1 MPEMLDDM
9 IADLSG
15 AKVDTWV
22 GPDFSPQRDEPD
34 KRWIYIVRTSTTGI
48 PWERAIVGFFTR
60 DYRFESWWEHPA
72 LHTQRVLNL
81 GVTTILEPDFSTMAE
96 QPLIVAMW
104 QTYRQRWLARYFQ
117 EAGLTVVPNYGSL
130 LGSPE
135 RKPWVMGGFP
145 HEPVSGCIQMQT
157 IDGNEDTFRMIAARL
172 NYVLNEWSCP
182 KTLLVYGGERAQ
194 RIMDRVGYDGEVI
207 FSTPY
212 TMHRMN
218 LVKERRD
225 DTNSDALPRI
235 RAEDD

>member
-1 MPEMLDDM
+1 MIDQFETQFLGDAPLFLGLMRGDIQAAIVPTSTGREHTKSGDLRALGVYGLQTEVEWDDLDAESDGIVALQDDVVFLPVYDEANVYEMPEMLDDM

-117 EAGLTVVPNYGSL
+117 EAGLTDRKSVV
-130 LGSPE
+130 
-135 RKPWVMGGFP
+135 
-145 HEPVSGCIQMQT
+145 
-157 IDGNEDTFRMIAARL
+157 
-172 NYVLNEWSCP
+172 
-182 KTLLVYGGERAQ
+182 
-194 RIMDRVGYDGEVI
+194 
-207 FSTPY
+207 
-212 TMHRMN
+212 
-218 LVKERRD
+218 
-225 DTNSDALPRI
+225 
-235 RAEDD
+235 